1 MEMELLVKPL
11 EIEMSD
17 KEQDG
22 HQFSVRS
29 ASMQCDS
36 IEKFELDLQTDLID
50 LKNRDQQVD
59 VYDLG
64 IWKNQKTQHP
74 KVIGFKVM
82 TDQSVG
88 TDFNRKL
95 ISTTDWFY
103 SDLHR
108 RLLREYFQK
117 QNISSNEPEAKFREF
132 DLVVNNRF
140 SKIQDT
146 SSTTPVIDNGV

>member
-50 LKNRDQQVD
+50 LKNRDQ
-59 VYDLG
+59 
-64 IWKNQKTQHP
+64 
-74 KVIGFKVM
+74 
-82 TDQSVG
+82 
-88 TDFNRKL
+88 
-95 ISTTDWFY
+95 
-103 SDLHR
+103 
-108 RLLREYFQK
+108 
-117 QNISSNEPEAKFREF
+117 
-132 DLVVNNRF
+132 
-140 SKIQDT
+140 
-146 SSTTPVIDNGV
+146 